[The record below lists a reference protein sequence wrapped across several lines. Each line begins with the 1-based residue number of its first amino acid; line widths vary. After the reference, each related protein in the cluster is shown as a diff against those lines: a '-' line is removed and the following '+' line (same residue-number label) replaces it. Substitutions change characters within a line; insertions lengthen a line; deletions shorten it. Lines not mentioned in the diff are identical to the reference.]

1 MYKSEKQTIFYVL
14 GLYLSSTLLLI
25 ATLFATYYFYKQDEL
40 MHAEKE
46 ILKEYSSA
54 LEDKLLFVHENSDEK
69 YEYPRFE
76 NFKSAIYDI
85 DKNLIFSTLDTKIDN
100 LEKDFFFKG
109 SNSYYISSL
118 KPHYLGAAYSV
129 VEKKRKPIDILN
141 DLIITALIIITITI
155 ITSFFLVKLVLR
167 PLRDNLRLLDN
178 FIKETTHEL
187 NTPITTIL
195 ANIETLD
202 SKSCD
207 EKSMRK
213 LQRIKTASTTISNL
227 YQDLVYLLLN
237 HQVSSQNEELN
248 LSEILNQRVHY
259 FSQATNVKK
268 LNLHVAVKENVFFN
282 ADRQKM
288 ERLIDNILS
297 NAIKYTGKSTTI
309 KVVLTQ
315 HALSVSDEGKG
326 MSQDEIS
333 TIFQRYRRFDKTQ
346 GGFGI
351 GYSIIKSIIDE
362 YGIKINIESELDK
375 GTKVTLTW

>member
-1 MYKSEKQTIFYVL
+1 LYKSEKQTIFYVL
-14 GLYLSSTLLLI
+14 ALYLSSTLLLI
-25 ATLFATYYFYKQDEL
+25 TTLFATYYFYKQDEL
-40 MHAEKE
+40 MHAEGE

-54 LEDKLLFVHENSDEK
+54 LEEKLLFVHENSDEK

-85 DKNLIFSTLDTKIDN
+85 DKKLIFSTLDTKIDN
-100 LEKDFFFKG
+100 LDKDFFFKG
-109 SNSYYISSL
+109 SNSYYVSSL
-118 KPHYLGAAYSV
+118 KPYYLGAAYSI
-129 VEKKRKPIDILN
+129 VEKRKKPINILN
-141 DLIITALIIITITI
+141 DLIISAMIVITITI
-155 ITSFFLVKLVLR
+155 ITSFFLVKLVLK

-202 SKSCD
+202 LKSCD

-227 YQDLVYLLLN
+227 YQDLVCLLLN
-237 HQVSSQNEELN
+237 HKISSQNEELN
-248 LSEILNQRVHY
+248 ISEILNQRLHY
-259 FSQATNVKK
+259 FSQAANVKK
-268 LNLHVAVKENVFFN
+268 INLHVDIKEDVYFN
-282 ADRQKM
+282 ADKQKT
-288 ERLIDNILS
+288 ERLMDNILS

-315 HALSVSDEGKG
+315 HALSVLDEGKG
-326 MSQDEIS
+326 MSQDEIG

-362 YGIKINIESELDK
+362 YDIRINIESELDK

>member
-100 LEKDFFFKG
+100 LDKDFFFKG

-248 LSEILNQRVHY
+248 ISEILNQRVHY
-259 FSQATNVKK
+259 FSQAANVKK
-268 LNLHVAVKENVFFN
+268 LNLHVAIEEDIFFN

>member
-14 GLYLSSTLLLI
+14 SLYLSSTLLLI
-25 ATLFATYYFYKQDEL
+25 TTLFAGYYFYKQEEL
-40 MHAEKE
+40 IHTEKE
-46 ILKEYSSA
+46 ILKQYSLT
-54 LEDKLLFVHENSDEK
+54 LEETLLSVHENSDEK
-69 YEYPRFE
+69 YEYPRFK

-85 DKNLIFSTLDTKIDN
+85 DKNLIFSTLDAKIESLD
-100 LEKDFFFKG
+100 KDFFVKD
-109 SNSYYISSL
+109 SNAYYVSSL
-118 KPHYLGAAYSV
+118 KPYYLGAAYSV
-129 VEKKRKPIDILN
+129 VEKKKKPINILN
-141 DLIITALIIITITI
+141 DLIISAMIVITITI
-155 ITSFFLVKLVLR
+155 ITSFFLVKLVLK

-202 SKSCD
+202 AKSCD

-237 HQVSSQNEELN
+237 HQISSQNEELN

-259 FSQATNVKK
+259 FSQMANVKK
-268 LNLHVAVKENVFFN
+268 LNLDVDVKEDVYFN
-282 ADRQKM
+282 ADRQKI

-297 NAIKYTGKSTTI
+297 NAIKYTNKFTTI

-315 HALSVSDEGKG
+315 HTLSISDEGKG

-362 YGIKINIESELDK
+362 YGIKIDIESEIQK
-375 GTKVTLTW
+375 GTKVTLSW

>member
-40 MHAEKE
+40 MHAERE

-54 LEDKLLFVHENSDEK
+54 LEEKLLFVHENSDER

-85 DKNLIFSTLDTKIDN
+85 DKKLIFSTLDTKIDN
-100 LEKDFFFKG
+100 LDKDFFFKG

-155 ITSFFLVKLVLR
+155 ITSFFLVKLVLK

-237 HQVSSQNEELN
+237 HQISSQNEELN
-248 LSEILNQRVHY
+248 ISEILNQRVHY
-259 FSQATNVKK
+259 FSQAANVKK
-268 LNLHVAVKENVFFN
+268 LNLHVDIKEGVCFN
-282 ADRQKM
+282 ADRQKI

-297 NAIKYTGKSTTI
+297 NAIKYTNKSTTI

-315 HALSVSDEGKG
+315 HTFSVSDEGKG
-326 MSQDEIS
+326 MSQDEIR

-362 YGIKINIESELDK
+362 YCIKINIESELDK